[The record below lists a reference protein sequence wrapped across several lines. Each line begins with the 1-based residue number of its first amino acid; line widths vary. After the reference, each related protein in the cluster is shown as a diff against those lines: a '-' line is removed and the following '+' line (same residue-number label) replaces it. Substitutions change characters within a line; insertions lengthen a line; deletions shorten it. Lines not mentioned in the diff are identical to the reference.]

1 MNKLVIILL
10 FVSVSLVRA
19 QSGELYGKV
28 TDEGGQP
35 IIGANIIIANTLF
48 GTATDSKGNYRFL
61 NLPGG
66 NYKISVSIIGYSKAD
81 SKLINIDGDKKEVNF
96 TLDPTSYQFDQLV
109 VTANKYPQDITEIT
123 ASGYV
128 IDQKIFS
135 QKNFQKIDD
144 ALRYVPG
151 ITMTF
156 DQISIRGSSGYSRGA
171 GTRVLVAIDGIPIYT
186 PDSGDIIWELVPVS
200 EIGRVEIIK
209 GPASSLYGSSA
220 IGGVVNI
227 LSKEI
232 SSNPV
237 TFIKVQGGV
246 YTKPSYSEWEWTDN
260 TLSFNSQTMSHSRS
274 IGKLSFAASFTR
286 FEDYSY
292 RQNDYQLRFAGFLK
306 AKYQFSKA
314 TTLSLLGTGY
324 TRDRNTFI
332 YWKNIENALSP
343 PDADLGQF
351 TNSDRTILGMTLD
364 HIFND
369 KLSISFIP
377 SVYISY
383 WKDESENMNES
394 NSQLYRTELR
404 TNYNISN
411 NFNLVSGAEFQYN
424 TVTSNIFGNNNS
436 VGIGIYSQADYK
448 PAEKFKLSL
457 GLRFDHNQLAELESS
472 ESLSPKLGITYKI
485 STKTFLRGQIS
496 KGFRAPTL
504 AEAFTST
511 STSGITVKPNPNLNS
526 ETSLSFEIGGNHIFN
541 DYLSLDL
548 SLFNNEYY
556 DMIEPGFDPSDGE
569 LFFDNVT
576 RARIQ
581 GIDLTSSIS
590 FLPYLS
596 LKVGYTYLWAR
607 DIEENKTL
615 KYRPRHNIIFGIN
628 YEKGIYELGADFR
641 YLSRVEN
648 IDYELV
654 DLGIIPDG
662 DNRVEII
669 VLDAH
674 AGVNLFTY
682 NIPCR
687 LFLNANNL
695 LNYNYVELIGN
706 IAPIRN
712 FSLNLEII
720 F

>member
-1 MNKLVIILL
+1 MNKAVIILFL
-10 FVSVSLVRA
+10 LSLTVSA
-19 QSGELYGKV
+19 QTGQLSGRV
-28 TDEGGQP
+28 MDENGQP
-35 IIGANIIIANTLF
+35 IIGANVLLENTLY
-48 GTATDSKGNYRFL
+48 GTATDSKGNYRFI
-61 NLPGG
+61 NLPSG
-66 NYKISVSIIGYSKAD
+66 NYIISVSIIGYSK
-81 SKLINIDGDKKEVNF
+81 STSSSITIDQEIQEINF
-96 TLDPTSYQFDQLV
+96 TLKPTSYQFDQLV
-109 VTANKYPQDITEIT
+109 ITANKYSQDMREIAAT
-123 ASGYV
+123 GYV
-128 IDQKIFS
+128 LDQKIFS

-151 ITMTF
+151 VAMTF

-171 GTRVLVAIDGIPIYT
+171 GTRVLVALDGIPIYT

-209 GPASSLYGSSA
+209 GSASSLYGSSA

-227 LSKEI
+227 ISKEI

-237 TFIKVQGGV
+237 TFFKAQGGF
-246 YTKPSYSEWEWTDN
+246 YSKPSHSEWEWTDK
-260 TLSFNSQTMSHSRS
+260 TLSFNSQTISHSRS

-292 RQNDYQLRFAGFLK
+292 RQNDYQLRFAGYLK
-306 AKYQFSKA
+306 AKYQFSEA
-314 TTLSLLGTGY
+314 TTLSILATGY

-332 YWKNIENALSP
+332 YWRNIENALSP
-343 PDADLGQF
+343 PEEDIGQF
-351 TNSDRTILGMTLD
+351 TNSDRTIVGMTLN

-377 SVYISY
+377 SAYVSY
-383 WKDESENMNES
+383 WKDDSQNS
-394 NSQLYRTELR
+394 NKSSSKLYRSELR
-404 TNYNISN
+404 TNYNFSN
-411 NFNLVSGAEFQYN
+411 KLKLVSGAEFQYN
-424 TVTSNIFGNNNS
+424 DVTSNIFGNNNA
-436 VGIGIYSQADYK
+436 IGLGLYSQADYK
-448 PAEKFKLSL
+448 PMENINLSM

-472 ESLSPKLGITYKI
+472 MSLSPKLGITYKI
-485 STKTFLRGQIS
+485 SPATYLRGQVS

-511 STSGITVKPNPNLNS
+511 TTSGITVKPNPNLES
-526 ETSLSFEIGGNHIFN
+526 ETSYSMEVGANHIFN
-541 DYLSLDL
+541 DFLSLDL

-556 DMIEPGFDPSDGE
+556 EMIEPGFDPNDGE
-569 LFFDNVT
+569 LFFNNVT

-581 GIDLTSSIS
+581 GVDISSS
-590 FLPYLS
+590 FS
-596 LKVGYTYLWAR
+596 LLQHLFFKLGYTYLWAR
-607 DIEENKTL
+607 DIENDKTL
-615 KYRPRHNIIFGIN
+615 NYRPKHNVMFGLN
-628 YEKGIYELGADFR
+628 FEKSIYEIGLDLR
-641 YLSRVEN
+641 YLSKVEN
-648 IDYELV
+648 IDIELV

-674 AGVNLFTY
+674 VGVNLFAY

-687 LFLNANNL
+687 LFVNANNL

-712 FSLNLEII
+712 FSLNAEFI